1 MAAPVVSV
9 NAATAPALPTAA
21 PTAAAPANA
30 NSAPL
35 GQYPMASLY
44 VGDLHPGVTESMLYN
59 KFAAAGPV
67 LSIRVCRDAIT
78 RRSLGYAYVNFQ
90 QPADAERALDTMNF
104 DLMNNKPIRIMW
116 SQRDPTVRRSG
127 AGNIFIK
134 NLDANIDTKSI
145 YDTFSMFGSILSCK
159 IACDE
164 EGKSKGYGFIHFETE
179 EAAQKAIDKVNGM
192 LLDNKVVFVGKFQ
205 PRAARLREM
214 GEAAHRFTNVYVKN
228 FGDRLDDQKLR
239 TLFEKYGPITSCI
252 VMKDHEGKSRG
263 FGFVAFERP
272 EDAERAVNEMNNHEV
287 DSDTKLV
294 VCRAQKKAERE
305 AELSRVYEQL
315 KAERM
320 QRYQGVNLY
329 VKNLDDSVDS
339 EELRRNFEQH
349 GAIASAKVM
358 LDDSGRSKGFGFV
371 CFEKPDDA
379 TKAVVEMNNRMLA
392 CKPLYVALAQ
402 RKEDRKAQL
411 ASQYMQRMA
420 TMRMQGA
427 GGMPAVYAP
436 ANTGFYMQQA
446 TMPNQRGPFV
456 PTNSIQQMR
465 GPGMN
470 RWNGMSNVQYGG
482 AQGYMVQPNQ
492 FGGHRAPRQQGGMR
506 PQNQFQGNRAQ
517 NRGPSALGGGA
528 GPQMRQQQMAQQGK
542 PVQQQGPHSNYYQ
555 VGQQGRPGIP
565 QQQNTGVP
573 VQQEDLTSKL
583 ASAAPQEQKQIL
595 GEHLYPRISQL
606 CKEDMVGKI
615 TGMMLEMDNSELLM
629 LLDNSELLQERVQE
643 AANVLQS
650 SKPTAEMETEQVDPI
665 NQRTIAFLQTASS
678 LSNVRNLTADLRIT
692 AKNYGDLGR
701 TLNSK
706 VRSCEKCAMRF
717 FRSISLHCRF
727 CNHRMIRSFLPLF
740 DSRRKSN
747 DQLIDETKNPD
758 VKSEKRHLIADEKI
772 KTKSKHLTNKLSSS
786 ATLQSSSTNQRN
798 KKGRANTLR
807 KLAAL
812 ASDESMGGSSASGLS
827 LLTFMNSL
835 KR

>member
-1 MAAPVVSV
+1 
-9 NAATAPALPTAA
+9 
-21 PTAAAPANA
+21 
-30 NSAPL
+30 
-35 GQYPMASLY
+35 MASLY
-44 VGDLHPGVTESMLYN
+44 VGDLHPSVTESMLYN
-59 KFAAAGPV
+59 KFSAAGPV

-104 DLMNNKPIRIMW
+104 DMMSNKPIRIMW
-116 SQRDPTVRRSG
+116 SQRDPTIRRSG

-134 NLDANIDTKSI
+134 NLDPNIDTKSI

-228 FGDRLDDQKLR
+228 FSDRLDEAKLR
-239 TLFEKYGPITSCI
+239 TLFEKYGPITSCT

-263 FGFVAFERP
+263 FGFVAFDKP
-272 EDAERAVNEMNNHEV
+272 EDAERAVEEMDGHEV
-287 DSDTKLV
+287 DSEVKLT

-358 LDDSGRSKGFGFV
+358 LDDNGRSKGFGFV

-392 CKPLYVALAQ
+392 GKPLYVALAQ

-420 TMRMQGA
+420 SMRMQGA
-427 GGMPAVYAP
+427 TGMQAVYP
-436 ANTGFYMQQA
+436 ANAGFYMQSA
-446 TMPNQRGPFV
+446 MPNQRGFV
-456 PTNSIQQMR
+456 PTNSIPAQIR
-465 GPGMN
+465 GGGMS
-470 RWNGMSNVQYGG
+470 RWNGMNTTGFANV
-482 AQGYMVQPNQ
+482 QGYMVQPNQ
-492 FGGHRAPRQQGGMR
+492 FGGNPRAARQQGGVR
-506 PQNQFQGNRAQ
+506 QQFQGNRPQ
-517 NRGPSALGGGA
+517 NRGPPTALGAGQPQQQPMRHRPAPTALGA
-528 GPQMRQQQMAQQGK
+528 GQPQQQQQM
-542 PVQQQGPHSNYYQ
+542 
-555 VGQQGRPGIP
+555 
-565 QQQNTGVP
+565 
-573 VQQEDLTSKL
+573 TSKL
-583 ASAAPQEQKQIL
+583 AAATPQEQKQIL

-615 TGMMLEMDNSELLM
+615 TGMMLEMENSELIM
-629 LLDNSELLQERVQE
+629 LLENPELLQDRVNE
-643 AANVLQS
+643 ASNVLQS
-650 SKPTAEMETEQVDPI
+650 ANST
-665 NQRTIAFLQTASS
+665 S
-678 LSNVRNLTADLRIT
+678 AD
-692 AKNYGDLGR
+692 A
-701 TLNSK
+701 
-706 VRSCEKCAMRF
+706 
-717 FRSISLHCRF
+717 
-727 CNHRMIRSFLPLF
+727 
-740 DSRRKSN
+740 
-747 DQLIDETKNPD
+747 
-758 VKSEKRHLIADEKI
+758 
-772 KTKSKHLTNKLSSS
+772 
-786 ATLQSSSTNQRN
+786 
-798 KKGRANTLR
+798 
-807 KLAAL
+807 
-812 ASDESMGGSSASGLS
+812 
-827 LLTFMNSL
+827 
-835 KR
+835 

>member
-9 NAATAPALPTAA
+9 NAATAPALPTAPAA
-21 PTAAAPANA
+21 PTAAPTGAG
-30 NSAPL
+30 SAPL

-116 SQRDPTVRRSG
+116 TQRDPTVRRSG

-159 IACDE
+159 IACDD
-164 EGKSKGYGFIHFETE
+164 EGKSRGYGFIHFETE

-228 FGDRLDDQKLR
+228 FGQHLDDQKLR
-239 TLFEKYGPITSCI
+239 TLFEKFGP
-252 VMKDHEGKSRG
+252 
-263 FGFVAFERP
+263 
-272 EDAERAVNEMNNHEV
+272 AVNEMNGYEV
-287 DSDTKLV
+287 DADQKLV

-315 KAERM
+315 KAERL

-339 EELRRNFEQH
+339 DELRRNFGQH
-349 GAIASAKVM
+349 GPIASAKVM
-358 LDDSGRSKGFGFV
+358 LDDNGRSKGFGFV

-379 TKAVVEMNNRMLA
+379 TKAVVEMNNRMLNG
-392 CKPLYVALAQ
+392 KPLY
-402 RKEDRKAQL
+402 
-411 ASQYMQRMA
+411 
-420 TMRMQGA
+420 
-427 GGMPAVYAP
+427 
-436 ANTGFYMQQA
+436 ANTIPQV
-446 TMPNQRGPFV
+446 PRG
-456 PTNSIQQMR
+456 
-465 GPGMN
+465 GMN
-470 RWNGMSNVQYGG
+470 RWNQMGNMQYPG
-482 AQGYMVQPNQ
+482 AQGYVVQPSQYGN
-492 FGGHRAPRQQGGMR
+492 HRAPRQQGPGQ
-506 PQNQFQGNRAQ
+506 P
-517 NRGPSALGGGA
+517 
-528 GPQMRQQQMAQQGK
+528 
-542 PVQQQGPHSNYYQ
+542 QGPHGNYYQQ
-555 VGQQGRPGIP
+555 VGQQQGRPIN
-565 QQQNTGVP
+565 QQNTGVP

-629 LLDNSELLQERVQE
+629 LLDNNELLQERVTE
-643 AANVLQS
+643 AANVLQT
-650 SKPTAEMETEQVDPI
+650 SKP
-665 NQRTIAFLQTASS
+665 
-678 LSNVRNLTADLRIT
+678 
-692 AKNYGDLGR
+692 
-701 TLNSK
+701 
-706 VRSCEKCAMRF
+706 
-717 FRSISLHCRF
+717 
-727 CNHRMIRSFLPLF
+727 
-740 DSRRKSN
+740 
-747 DQLIDETKNPD
+747 
-758 VKSEKRHLIADEKI
+758 
-772 KTKSKHLTNKLSSS
+772 
-786 ATLQSSSTNQRN
+786 
-798 KKGRANTLR
+798 
-807 KLAAL
+807 AAGN
-812 ASDESMGGSSASGLS
+812 A
-827 LLTFMNSL
+827 
-835 KR
+835 